1 MFTNRETSIS
11 LPTQLP
17 DIGPTK
23 FPTTFHIKFITE
35 SYPKHRQEIEARLA
49 KVRTQNL
56 DAPISPETHAALI
69 KSIKE
74 GSGDVNLA
82 LILLHGAPS
91 VGKSSLHRILQGL
104 PPLLK
109 SQQHSTELLQNPV
122 RLINTNRFALTA
134 THVLEHVDERKVMNM
149 IAAHISRQ
157 GKESTTE
164 EIPQATSKTTP
175 QTKMTKNESP
185 TRDQVVVSDV
195 VKGIAAE
202 LSNVTSISSDLFN
215 VLWFHLVDSGG
226 QPQFSDVLPL
236 VFPKVSLHIVVIR
249 LDEKLDDKPKVR
261 YLFAGEDKYVV
272 PENLAL
278 SHLQMIERT
287 CELAQAAA
295 TTNPKGHCPWVM
307 ALGTH
312 LDCICP
318 EESLQE
324 KNRRLQE
331 VFERYKH
338 IIVRTSG
345 KEMIFAM
352 NAMAPVGKERDEYT
366 CVLQDRVFHA
376 PLVHTN
382 DVPVP
387 A

>member
-122 RLINTNRFALTA
+122 CLINTNRLALTA

-164 EIPQATSKTTP
+164 EIPQATSKNTP
-175 QTKMTKNESP
+175 QTNLRHTLPSLRASKKGLGCKPSTNLIAWRTISRKVQSTSYTTGTTTTTQKP
-185 TRDQVVVSDV
+185 T
-195 VKGIAAE
+195 
-202 LSNVTSISSDLFN
+202 T
-215 VLWFHLVDSGG
+215 
-226 QPQFSDVLPL
+226 
-236 VFPKVSLHIVVIR
+236 
-249 LDEKLDDKPKVR
+249 
-261 YLFAGEDKYVV
+261 
-272 PENLAL
+272 
-278 SHLQMIERT
+278 
-287 CELAQAAA
+287 
-295 TTNPKGHCPWVM
+295 
-307 ALGTH
+307 
-312 LDCICP
+312 
-318 EESLQE
+318 
-324 KNRRLQE
+324 
-331 VFERYKH
+331 
-338 IIVRTSG
+338 
-345 KEMIFAM
+345 
-352 NAMAPVGKERDEYT
+352 
-366 CVLQDRVFHA
+366 
-376 PLVHTN
+376 
-382 DVPVP
+382 
-387 A
+387 